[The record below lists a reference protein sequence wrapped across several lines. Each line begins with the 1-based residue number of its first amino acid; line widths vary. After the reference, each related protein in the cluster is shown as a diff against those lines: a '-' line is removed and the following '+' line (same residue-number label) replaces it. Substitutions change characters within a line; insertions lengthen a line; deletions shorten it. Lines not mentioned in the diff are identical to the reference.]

1 MSIKFTKHAL
11 ERLKNRN
18 ISKDEI
24 LKIVNECEDSERDK
38 YGNFIKKK
46 KKGKYLIVYFIL

>member
-11 ERLKNRN
+11 ERLKNRS

-24 LKIVNECEDSERDK
+24 LEIVNECEDLRKDN
-38 YGNFIKKK
+38 YGNFIA
-46 KKGKYLIVYFIL
+46 